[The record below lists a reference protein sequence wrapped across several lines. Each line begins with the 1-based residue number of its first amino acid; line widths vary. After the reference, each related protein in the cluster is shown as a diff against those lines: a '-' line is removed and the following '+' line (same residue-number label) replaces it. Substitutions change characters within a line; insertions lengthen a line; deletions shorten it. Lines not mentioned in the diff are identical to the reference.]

1 METDKLDHGRDL
13 TVNNLTQMTRLEVI
27 VPARDASAIRE
38 LITTAGATGYTS
50 VSGVSG
56 IGHHGQHSGAL
67 LFNEYDTLTMLIT
80 VLPPGKSGELID
92 AIREL
97 LSTSSGVMF
106 VADTYVSRPEYF
118 Q

>member
-1 METDKLDHGRDL
+1 M
-13 TVNNLTQMTRLEVI
+13 NNLTRMTRLEII
-27 VPARDASAIRE
+27 VPARDAPAIRE
-38 LITTAGATGYTS
+38 LISSAGATGYTS

-56 IGHHGQHSGAL
+56 IGHHGQHSGSL

-80 VLPPGKSGELID
+80 VLPEGKAGDLID
-92 AIREL
+92 AVREL
-97 LSTSSGVMF
+97 LDASSGVMF

>member
-1 METDKLDHGRDL
+1 M
-13 TVNNLTQMTRLEVI
+13 NNLTPMTRLEVV
-27 VPARDASAIRE
+27 VPARDAPAIRE
-38 LITTAGATGYTS
+38 LITSAGATGYTS

-80 VLPPGKSGELID
+80 VLPPDNAGELID
-92 AIREL
+92 AIGEL

-106 VADTYVSRPEYF
+106 VSDTYVSRPDYF

>member
-1 METDKLDHGRDL
+1 MK
-13 TVNNLTQMTRLEVI
+13 NLTPMTRLEIV
-27 VPARDASAIRE
+27 VPARDAAAIRE
-38 LITTAGATGYTS
+38 LISSAGATGYTS

-56 IGHHGQHSGAL
+56 IGHHGQHSGSL

-80 VLPPGKSGELID
+80 VLPEDKAGELID
-92 AIREL
+92 AVREL
-97 LSTSSGVMF
+97 LNASSGVMF

>member
-1 METDKLDHGRDL
+1 MK
-13 TVNNLTQMTRLEVI
+13 NLTRMTRLEVI
-27 VPARDASAIRE
+27 VPARDAPAIRE
-38 LITTAGATGYTS
+38 LISSAGATGFTS

-80 VLPPGKSGELID
+80 VLPENKAAELID
-92 AIREL
+92 AVREL
-97 LSTSSGVMF
+97 LNASRGVMF
-106 VADTYVSRPEYF
+106 VAETYVSRPEYF

>member
-1 METDKLDHGRDL
+1 M
-13 TVNNLTQMTRLEVI
+13 NNLTLMTRLEVV
-27 VPARDASAIRE
+27 VPARDAPAIRE
-38 LITTAGATGYTS
+38 LITNAGATGYTS
-50 VSGVSG
+50 MSGVSG

-80 VLPPGKSGELID
+80 VLPPDKASELIE
-92 AIREL
+92 AVREL

>member
-1 METDKLDHGRDL
+1 MTM
-13 TVNNLTQMTRLEVI
+13 NNLTMMTRLEVI
-27 VPARDASAIRE
+27 VPARDAPAIRE
-38 LITTAGATGYTS
+38 LITSAGATGYTS

-56 IGHHGQHSGAL
+56 IGHHGQHSGSL

-80 VLPPGKSGELID
+80 VLPREKASDLID
-92 AIREL
+92 AVQEL
-97 LSTSSGVMF
+97 LKSSKGVMF

>member
-1 METDKLDHGRDL
+1 M
-13 TVNNLTQMTRLEVI
+13 NNLTQMTRIEVV
-27 VPARDASAIRE
+27 VPARDAAAIRE
-38 LITTAGATGYTS
+38 LITSAGATGYTS

-56 IGHHGQHSGAL
+56 IGHHGQHSGSL
-67 LFNEYDTLTMLIT
+67 LFNEYDTLTMMIT
-80 VLPPGKSGELID
+80 VLSPDKSPDLID

-106 VADTYVSRPEYF
+106 VADTFVSRPEYF

>member
-1 METDKLDHGRDL
+1 MTM
-13 TVNNLTQMTRLEVI
+13 NNLTHMTRLEVV
-27 VPARDASAIRE
+27 VPARDAPAIRE
-38 LITTAGATGYTS
+38 LITSAGATGYTS

-80 VLPPGKSGELID
+80 VLPPHNAGELIG
-92 AIREL
+92 AVQEL

-106 VADTYVSRPEYF
+106 VSDTYVSRPEYF
-118 Q
+118 R

>member
-1 METDKLDHGRDL
+1 M
-13 TVNNLTQMTRLEVI
+13 NNLTLMTRLEVV
-27 VPARDASAIRE
+27 VPARGAPAIRE
-38 LITTAGATGYTS
+38 LIATAGATGYTA

-67 LFNEYDTLTMLIT
+67 LFNEYDTLTMIIT
-80 VLPPGKSGELID
+80 VLPPDKAGELVD
-92 AIREL
+92 ALREL

>member
-1 METDKLDHGRDL
+1 MK
-13 TVNNLTQMTRLEVI
+13 NLTLMTRLEVV
-27 VPARDASAIRE
+27 VPARDAPAIRE
-38 LITTAGATGYTS
+38 LITSAGATGYTS

-80 VLPPGKSGELID
+80 VLPPENADELID
-92 AIREL
+92 AIQEL

-106 VADTYVSRPEYF
+106 VSETFVSRPDYF

>member
-1 METDKLDHGRDL
+1 M
-13 TVNNLTQMTRLEVI
+13 NNLTQMTRIEV
-27 VPARDASAIRE
+27 VAPARDASAIRE
-38 LITTAGATGYTS
+38 LITSAGATGYTS

-80 VLPPGKSGELID
+80 VLPPEKAAELTDAIGELL
-92 AIREL
+92 R
-97 LSTSSGVMF
+97 TSSGVMF

>member
-1 METDKLDHGRDL
+1 M
-13 TVNNLTQMTRLEVI
+13 NNLTMMTRLEVI
-27 VPARDASAIRE
+27 VPARDAPAIRE
-38 LITTAGATGYTS
+38 LITSAGATGYTS

-56 IGHHGQHSGAL
+56 IGHHGQHSGSL

-80 VLPPGKSGELID
+80 VLPREKASDLID
-92 AIREL
+92 AVQEL
-97 LSTSSGVMF
+97 LKSSKGVMF

>member
-1 METDKLDHGRDL
+1 M
-13 TVNNLTQMTRLEVI
+13 NNLTQMTRLEVV
-27 VPARDASAIRE
+27 VPARDAPAIRE
-38 LITTAGATGYTS
+38 LITSAGATGYTS

-80 VLPPGKSGELID
+80 VLPTDNAGELID
-92 AIREL
+92 AVGVL

-106 VADTYVSRPEYF
+106 VSETYVSRPEYF